1 MRFSSGDNAIAA
13 DSLAAVFHAAG
24 RPLEL
29 RRFALPELA
38 AGELLVRVTCATLCG
53 SDLHTYQGRRPAPTP
68 TVLGHEIIGRIEAL
82 GPGEPVCD
90 DRNKVL
96 QIGQRVT
103 WSIAASCGRCFFC
116 QRDLPQKCERLFK
129 YGHEA
134 INERHPLSGGL
145 AEFCHLA
152 PGTAIVSLPDQ
163 LPDLV
168 ACPANCATATVTA
181 ALRVGGGCRDQ
192 TVLVQGAGMLGL
204 AACALAQGG
213 GASRVIV
220 CDVDEN
226 RLAPAK
232 RFGAHR
238 CVCVARNTE
247 ALGTTVKEITN
258 GRGVDLAIEL
268 SGSAGAIEAGLPLLR
283 IGGRYVLVGAVFPGP
298 PVSLSAEQIVRGCLS
313 IHGVHNYAPQDLSRA
328 VAFLAENH
336 RRYPFDELV
345 TETFPLAEAER
356 AFQYA
361 IETRPLRV
369 AIVNG

>member
-1 MRFSSGDNAIAA
+1 M
-13 DSLAAVFHAAG
+13 
-24 RPLEL
+24 
-29 RRFALPELA
+29 
-38 AGELLVRVTCATLCG
+38 LVRVTCATVCG
-53 SDLHTYQGRRPAPTP
+53 SDLHTYQGHRSTPTP

-90 DRNKVL
+90 DRAAPL

-116 QRDLPQKCERLFK
+116 RRDLPQKCERLFK
-129 YGHEA
+129 YGHQA
-134 INERHPLSGGL
+134 IDEVHPLSGGL

-152 PGTAIVSLPDQ
+152 PGTAIVSLPDE
-163 LPDLV
+163 LPELV

-192 TVLVQGAGMLGL
+192 TVLIQGAGMLGL
-204 AACALAQGG
+204 AACALARRGD
-213 GASRVIV
+213 AREVIV
-220 CDVDEN
+220 CDVDES
-226 RLAPAK
+226 RLELAP

-238 CVCVARNTE
+238 CVCVAAGAESLGAAVEE
-247 ALGTTVKEITN
+247 ATG
-258 GRGVDLAIEL
+258 GRGVDLALEL
-268 SGSAGAIEAGLPLLR
+268 SGAAGAIEAGLPLLR

-298 PVSLSAEQIVRGCLS
+298 PVSVSAEQIVRRWLS

-336 RRYPFDELV
+336 HRYPFDELV
-345 TETFPLAEAER
+345 TRTFELSEADR

-361 IETRPLRV
+361 IKTRPLRV
-369 AIVNG
+369 AVMNNLG